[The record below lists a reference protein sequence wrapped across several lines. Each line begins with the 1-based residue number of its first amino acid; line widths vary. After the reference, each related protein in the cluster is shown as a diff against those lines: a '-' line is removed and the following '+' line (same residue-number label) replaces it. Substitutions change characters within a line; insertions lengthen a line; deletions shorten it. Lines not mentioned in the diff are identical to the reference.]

1 MTRHTDGGDAGDSNG
16 ANERSGGDAGDE
28 RGRGSCGCDGPSPGV
43 PEAGRDE
50 QPSIFLPDD
59 GGTPDSEASSV
70 GDLGPGGGDAEDR
83 GADRAATDGGVE
95 SASGGT
101 DSTDLDPDAYDP
113 VDVFPGGDLD
123 LRDGADSCYKCT
135 SCDTSCPV
143 AEVDDEFPGPK
154 FQGPEQWRLKRKDD
168 HDIDESITSCSN
180 CMRCDDACPSSVPLS
195 QMHNEARGQ
204 YVERQME
211 KLSVEYV
218 RNRILANYRTSASLA
233 SMFPRTASFAMNFGP
248 ARWAMEK
255 VMGIPKER
263 DFPEFATET
272 FREWW
277 KARGGAQVENPDK
290 RVAYF
295 HGCYSNYN
303 TPEVGKAMVRVYE
316 HFGYEVMVPPQK
328 CSGTPMFANGMLK
341 DARRHAETNVENLV
355 EAIGDGADVIASCTS
370 CSLSLRQEYPELF
383 DLHGIEDVAEH
394 TFEALEYLRIH
405 EDLEG
410 ELDAGGGLD
419 DERAFAYHAPC
430 HARNQGLSRQAVE
443 TFRDVDGVTMEDVGD
458 SCSGISGT
466 YGWKEEKYEKSM
478 EIGAEM
484 FEHMEDAEGE
494 VGMTECPTCA
504 MQMEHGTGY
513 EIEHPLQLLE
523 DTLGA

>member
-1 MTRHTDGGDAGDSNG
+1 MTRHTDDGDGKDANG
-16 ANERSGGDAGDE
+16 ANGTDGE
-28 RGRGSCGCDGPSPGV
+28 RGGVSEPSTGPGV
-43 PEAGRDE
+43 PETGRDE
-50 QPSIFLPDD
+50 QPSIFVPDD
-59 GGTPDSEASSV
+59 GSGGEA
-70 GDLGPGGGDAEDR
+70 
-83 GADRAATDGGVE
+83 AATDGGVE
-95 SASGGT
+95 SATGGS
-101 DSTDLDPDAYDP
+101 DSAELDPGAYDP

-123 LRDGADSCYKCT
+123 LREGADSCYKCT

-204 YVERQME
+204 FVEAQME

-218 RNRILANYRTSASLA
+218 RNRILANYRTSARLA

-248 ARWAMEK
+248 VRWAMEK
-255 VMGIPKER
+255 TLGIPKER

-277 KARGGAQVENPDK
+277 KARGGAQVESSDK

-341 DARRHAETNVENLV
+341 DARRHAETNVENMV
-355 EAIGDGADVIASCTS
+355 EAIGEGADVIASCTS

-383 DLHGIEDVAEH
+383 DIHGIEDLSEH
-394 TFEALEYLRIH
+394 TYEALEYLRIH

-410 ELDAGGGLD
+410 ELAGTKLA
-419 DERAFAYHAPC
+419 DEQSFAYHAPC

-443 TFRDVDGVTMEDVGD
+443 TFRDVDNVTMEDVGD

-478 EIGAEM
+478 KIGEEM
-484 FEHMEDAEGE
+484 FEHMEDAEGD

-513 EIEHPLQLLE
+513 EIKHPLQLLE
-523 DTLGA
+523 ETVAA

>member
-1 MTRHTDGGDAGDSNG
+1 MTRHTEDDGDAEDSNG
-16 ANERSGGDAGDE
+16 TNGPSGGRDAARERAGCGD
-28 RGRGSCGCDGPSPGV
+28 CGCGSPSPGV

-50 QPSIFLPDD
+50 QPSIFVPDE
-59 GGTPDSEASSV
+59 GEVAEGEA
-70 GDLGPGGGDAEDR
+70 GGGR
-83 GADRAATDGGVE
+83 GASDRAATDGGVE
-95 SASGGT
+95 SASGGAESAPGGT
-101 DSTDLDPDAYDP
+101 DSTELDPDAYDP

-123 LRDGADSCYKCT
+123 LREGADSCYKCT

-154 FQGPEQWRLKRKDD
+154 FQGPEQWRLKRKGD

-204 YVERQME
+204 FVERQME

-355 EAIGDGADVIASCTS
+355 EAIGEGADVIASCTS
-370 CSLSLRQEYPELF
+370 CSMSLRQEYPELF

-410 ELDAGGGLD
+410 ELDAAGGLD

-484 FEHMEDAEGE
+484 FDHMEDAEGD

-513 EIEHPLQLLE
+513 EIEHPLQLLA

>member
-1 MTRHTDGGDAGDSNG
+1 MTRDTDDDGDRGDSNG
-16 ANERSGGDAGDE
+16 TADTDDGSDGERDESGP
-28 RGRGSCGCDGPSPGV
+28 PSPGV

-50 QPSIFLPDD
+50 QPSIFVP
-59 GGTPDSEASSV
+59 E
-70 GDLGPGGGDAEDR
+70 AEDE
-83 GADRAATDGGVE
+83 GATAADGPTAEQPATDGGVE
-95 SASGGT
+95 SATGGS
-101 DSTDLDPDAYDP
+101 DSTELDPDAYDP

-123 LRDGADSCYKCT
+123 LREGADSCYKCT

-143 AEVDDEFPGPK
+143 AEVDEEFPGPK
-154 FQGPEQWRLKRKDD
+154 FQGPEQWRLKRKGD

-204 YVERQME
+204 FVEEQME

-218 RNRILANYRTSASLA
+218 RNRILANYRTSARLA
-233 SMFPRTASFAMNFGP
+233 SIVPRTSSFVMNFGP
-248 ARWAMEK
+248 VRWAMEK
-255 VMGIPKER
+255 TLGIPKER

-295 HGCYSNYN
+295 HGCYSNFN

-341 DARRHAETNVENLV
+341 DARRHAETNVEN
-355 EAIGDGADVIASCTS
+355 IGDGADVIASCTS

-383 DLHGIEDVAEH
+383 DIHGIEDLAEH
-394 TFEALEYLRIH
+394 TYEALEYLRIH
-405 EDLEG
+405 EDLEN
-410 ELDAGGGLD
+410 ELAGTELAD
-419 DERAFAYHAPC
+419 DKSFAYHAPC

-478 EIGAEM
+478 KIGEEM
-484 FEHMEDAEGE
+484 FEHMEHAEGD

-513 EIEHPLQLLE
+513 EIKHPLQLLE
-523 DTLGA
+523 ETVAA